1 MAEGKIVPLY
11 LEEEMRKSYLSY
23 AMSVIV
29 GRALPDVRDGL
40 KPVQR
45 RILYAMQGL
54 GLTPNKPHRKAARLV
69 GEVLGKYHPHGDTAV
84 YDASVRMAQDFSLRY
99 PLIDGQ
105 GNFGSIDGDP
115 PAAMRYTEVRL
126 SSITEELLEDL
137 DKDTVNFIPN
147 FDNSLEEPVVLPA
160 KFPNLL
166 LNGSSGIAVGMATN
180 IPPHN
185 LGELIDG
192 CIRMIENP
200 QITVDELLEVIK
212 GPDFPTRGIILKEK
226 GIEEAYKKGRGKI
239 ILRGRAQVQ
248 EEEGK
253 EKIIIREIPY
263 QVNKT
268 RLIEKIADLAG
279 EEKIKGVTA
288 VRDESDKKGIRVV
301 IEFSRLANP
310 EVVLNQLYKYTS
322 LQITFGIIFLALVD
336 GKPQL
341 LTLPWAIKCYLKH
354 RKEIVIRRTRFL
366 LKREEK
372 RAHILEGLKKA
383 LHKLNEVIKI
393 IRSSTNPKEAKQ
405 SIMEFLS
412 LTETQAQ
419 AILDMRLQ
427 RLTGLEREKIEKDY
441 QIAVRNIKGFKKV
454 LVSDEKI
461 WTIIKNELIQIK
473 DKYATPRRT
482 SIEEGEK
489 ELSFNPED
497 LIEKEDIIVTTTSQ
511 GYIKYTPLR
520 AYKRQKRGGKGA
532 RGISLDQGDIVQDSF
547 ICNTHSTLLLFT
559 NLGKVHLTKAYN
571 IPEKKK
577 TSRGRALVNFLSLR
591 KEEKIT
597 ATIPVDSFNP
607 DQFLFMITR
616 RGIVKKTPLIKFA
629 RVFRGGII
637 AINLR
642 EKDELI
648 RVLLTSGDNDVVLC
662 TRNGKAIC
670 FSEKDVRPL
679 RRASIGVKGI
689 YLKENDEVKD
699 ANLVREN
706 ESLLTITS
714 RGYGKRTL
722 FSRYRKTRRGGRG
735 IINIRLRPDR
745 GEVVAIKKINK
756 KDEVVIITKKGKSI
770 RLLAK
775 YVRLSKRNT
784 MGTRIIKLSKDDKVI
799 GIT

>member
-1 MAEGKIVPLY
+1 M
-11 LEEEMRKSYLSY
+11 
-23 AMSVIV
+23 
-29 GRALPDVRDGL
+29 
-40 KPVQR
+40 
-45 RILYAMQGL
+45 
-54 GLTPNKPHRKAARLV
+54 
-69 GEVLGKYHPHGDTAV
+69 
-84 YDASVRMAQDFSLRY
+84 
-99 PLIDGQ
+99 
-105 GNFGSIDGDP
+105 
-115 PAAMRYTEVRL
+115 
-126 SSITEELLEDL
+126 
-137 DKDTVNFIPN
+137 
-147 FDNSLEEPVVLPA
+147 
-160 KFPNLL
+160 
-166 LNGSSGIAVGMATN
+166 
-180 IPPHN
+180 
-185 LGELIDG
+185 
-192 CIRMIENP
+192 
-200 QITVDELLEVIK
+200 
-212 GPDFPTRGIILKEK
+212 
-226 GIEEAYKKGRGKI
+226 
-239 ILRGRAQVQ
+239 
-248 EEEGK
+248 
-253 EKIIIREIPY
+253 
-263 QVNKT
+263 
-268 RLIEKIADLAG
+268 
-279 EEKIKGVTA
+279 
-288 VRDESDKKGIRVV
+288 
-301 IEFSRLANP
+301 
-310 EVVLNQLYKYTS
+310 
-322 LQITFGIIFLALVD
+322 
-336 GKPQL
+336 
-341 LTLPWAIKCYLKH
+341 
-354 RKEIVIRRTRFL
+354 
-366 LKREEK
+366 
-372 RAHILEGLKKA
+372 
-383 LHKLNEVIKI
+383 
-393 IRSSTNPKEAKQ
+393 
-405 SIMEFLS
+405 
-412 LTETQAQ
+412 
-419 AILDMRLQ
+419 
-427 RLTGLEREKIEKDY
+427 EREKIEKDY
-441 QIAVRNIKGFKKV
+441 QIAVKNIKEFKKV

-482 SIEEGEK
+482 SIEEEEK
-489 ELSFNPED
+489 ELFFKPED

-597 ATIPVDSFNP
+597 ATIPVDSFDP

-616 RGIVKKTPLIKFA
+616 KGIVKKTPLIKFA

-637 AINLR
+637 AIKLR

-648 RVLLTSGDNDVVLC
+648 RVLLTSGDDDVVLC

-756 KDEVVIITKKGKSI
+756 KDEVVIITQKGKSI

-799 GIT
+799 SIT

>member
-226 GIEEAYKKGRGKI
+226 GIEEAYKRGRGKI
-239 ILRGRAQVQ
+239 ILRGRAPVQ

-263 QVNKT
+263 QVHKT
-268 RLIEKIADLAG
+268 RLIEKIADLDG

-427 RLTGLEREKIEKDY
+427 
-441 QIAVRNIKGFKKV
+441 
-454 LVSDEKI
+454 
-461 WTIIKNELIQIK
+461 
-473 DKYATPRRT
+473 
-482 SIEEGEK
+482 
-489 ELSFNPED
+489 
-497 LIEKEDIIVTTTSQ
+497 
-511 GYIKYTPLR
+511 
-520 AYKRQKRGGKGA
+520 
-532 RGISLDQGDIVQDSF
+532 
-547 ICNTHSTLLLFT
+547 
-559 NLGKVHLTKAYN
+559 
-571 IPEKKK
+571 
-577 TSRGRALVNFLSLR
+577 
-591 KEEKIT
+591 
-597 ATIPVDSFNP
+597 
-607 DQFLFMITR
+607 
-616 RGIVKKTPLIKFA
+616 
-629 RVFRGGII
+629 
-637 AINLR
+637 
-642 EKDELI
+642 
-648 RVLLTSGDNDVVLC
+648 
-662 TRNGKAIC
+662 
-670 FSEKDVRPL
+670 
-679 RRASIGVKGI
+679 
-689 YLKENDEVKD
+689 
-699 ANLVREN
+699 
-706 ESLLTITS
+706 
-714 RGYGKRTL
+714 
-722 FSRYRKTRRGGRG
+722 
-735 IINIRLRPDR
+735 
-745 GEVVAIKKINK
+745 
-756 KDEVVIITKKGKSI
+756 
-770 RLLAK
+770 
-775 YVRLSKRNT
+775 
-784 MGTRIIKLSKDDKVI
+784 
-799 GIT
+799 